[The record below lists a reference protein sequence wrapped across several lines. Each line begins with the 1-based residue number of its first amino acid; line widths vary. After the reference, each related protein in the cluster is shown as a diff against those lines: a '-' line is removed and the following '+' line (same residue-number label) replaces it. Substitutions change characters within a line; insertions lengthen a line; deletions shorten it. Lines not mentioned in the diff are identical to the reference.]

1 MGLEEAL
8 DSTGFWILAGG
19 GIAMELIGFMASKKM
34 GMGSLPVWQLIV
46 LMIGTII
53 ASAFFATRD

>member
-8 DSTGFWILAGG
+8 DSPGFWILAGG